1 MLKNKKI
8 LITGG
13 GGFIGSHLCQS
24 LVENNKI
31 TVYDNGRRDALQYTG
46 LLDHKNLNFIK
57 DDILNFENLR
67 KAVEHQDI
75 ILHLAAIAGVS
86 SYYKYPLKTMEVNTI
101 GAYNAMKAAS
111 EAGVE
116 LFVNFST
123 SEVYGPFIFNA
134 EESGETHQGPAT
146 VSRWSYSVSKLT
158 TDHFSFAFLK
168 EKNLPIVSV
177 RPFNIYGP
185 GQVGEGAIQIFAR
198 RALNG
203 EDLVIL
209 GDGLQIRAWCYI
221 SDFIEG
227 VLLCLENKNAVGHI
241 FNIGN
246 PSATVTI
253 LELAKKIRNMFESK
267 SEIVFQENEFTDVRV
282 RVPSID
288 AAKTILGFEPKVDLE
303 EGLEK
308 AIEWYRSVKIC

>member
-1 MLKNKKI
+1 MIKNKKI

-13 GGFIGSHLCQS
+13 GGFIGSHLCQA

-46 LLDHKNLNFIK
+46 LQNHKNLTFVK
-57 DDILNFENLR
+57 DDILNFENL
-67 KAVEHQDI
+67 KKSVKGQDI
-75 ILHLAAIAGVS
+75 VLHLAAIAGVS
-86 SYYKYPLKTMEVNTI
+86 SYYKHPLKTMEVNTI
-101 GAYNAMKAAS
+101 GAYNALKASA
-111 EAGVE
+111 ETGVK

-134 EESGETHQGPAT
+134 EEEGQTHQGPAT

-158 TDHFSFAFLK
+158 TDHFSFAFFK
-168 EKNLPIVSV
+168 EKKLPIISV

-185 GQVGEGAIQIFAR
+185 GQIGEGAIQIFAK
-198 RALNG
+198 RAIDG
-203 EDLVIL
+203 EDLVVL

-221 SDFIEG
+221 SDFVEG
-227 VLLCLENKNAVGHI
+227 VLLCLENKNAIGHI

-246 PSATVTI
+246 PAATVTI
-253 LELAKKIRNMFESK
+253 LELAKKIKNMFDSK
-267 SEIVFQENEFTDVRV
+267 SKIVFQENKFTDVRV
-282 RVPSID
+282 RVPSIET
-288 AAKTILGFEPKVDLE
+288 AKNILGFEPKVDLE

-308 AIEWYRSVKIC
+308 AIEWYRSVAV